1 VPDTS
6 VATSAN
12 EAPVELTP
20 AYDAWWERVPAERA
34 VSVSYPTYNL
44 ELAGWDRRSVWGW
57 DPAQESLYAQLTRN
71 ESDIEVD
78 VHGPEIWLSPPF
90 FPVITN
96 PVVLAK
102 AIADATGVGT
112 AAARTAMNDSLP
124 AGEHPFRMLGVP
136 RGGNAEYAPAR
147 PRRWKFWG

>member
-1 VPDTS
+1 
-6 VATSAN
+6 
-12 EAPVELTP
+12 
-20 AYDAWWERVPAERA
+20 
-34 VSVSYPTYNL
+34 
-44 ELAGWDRRSVWGW
+44 
-57 DPAQESLYAQLTRN
+57 
-71 ESDIEVD
+71 

-102 AIADATGVGT
+102 AIADAPGVGT